1 MAKERITKLD
11 REVATLLRERDEAR
25 AIARHWE
32 EECHALR
39 RQIQRLRADGHDTER
54 LERPV

>member
-1 MAKERITKLD
+1 MTRKTNTDKEIAVLI
-11 REVATLLRERDEAR
+11 RERDEAR

-39 RQIQRLRADGHDTER
+39 RQIQRMRTERGDTER
-54 LERPV
+54 LERRI